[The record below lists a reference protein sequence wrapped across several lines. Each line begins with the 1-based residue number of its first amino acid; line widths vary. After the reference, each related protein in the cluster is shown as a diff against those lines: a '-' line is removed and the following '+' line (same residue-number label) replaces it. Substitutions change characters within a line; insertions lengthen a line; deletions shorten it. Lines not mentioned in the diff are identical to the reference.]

1 MIYGVCRNRRP
12 ILFSFGRCWRRILLR
27 YNPWVTLNIL
37 NMFSALTRRKL
48 RKTLNSY
55 RLSPR
60 PRTAAKAANLL
71 LKLGRGDEAFRLAK
85 KAKRAFPKSQ
95 VVADAHIKVRR
106 KQAKQALKKTRLL
119 IKQEPTLDLYIRASD
134 LHRTLGEF
142 ERALSCLETAEKL
155 FDDHWAVHLTL
166 GKLYFARYRAQRNQ
180 ADGEDATEHL
190 RHAAALNPH
199 GYSVLIHNA
208 IVNSH
213 LGHYEEATEAVATIL
228 ADFPEDAK
236 ALGLQAHL
244 ARVLERDIAEENP
257 ATESYSVPQPV
268 GSHDLSVEATADGS
282 AFQKLAAEEHVAG
295 VFAIG
300 ADGAVDFS
308 SSKSSDTFDFED
320 ADDAVRAIAAD
331 CRYNATSLGMG
342 DLQSCHLVGDN
353 WEVYLHAFASKHYVC
368 FAEKCEGSESLANL
382 VTDAVMEPTVA

>member
-1 MIYGVCRNRRP
+1 
-12 ILFSFGRCWRRILLR
+12 
-27 YNPWVTLNIL
+27 
-37 NMFSALTRRKL
+37 MFSALTRRKL

-55 RLSPR
+55 RLSAR
-60 PRTAAKAANLL
+60 PRTAAKAAKLL
-71 LKLGRGDEAFRLAK
+71 LKLGRGDEAFRLVK
-85 KAKRAFPKSQ
+85 EAKRAFPKSQ

-142 ERALSCLETAEKL
+142 ERALSCLDTAENL

-166 GKLYFARYRAQRNQ
+166 GKLYFARYRAQRNK
-180 ADGEDATEHL
+180 ADAAGATEHL

-213 LGHYEEATEAVATIL
+213 LGNYEEASEAVTTIL
-228 ADFPEDAK
+228 ADFPDDAK

-244 ARVLERDIAEENP
+244 ARVFETDTAEADAE
-257 ATESYSVPQPV
+257 TESYSEAEPAGRDDQPQE
-268 GSHDLSVEATADGS
+268 DDAEDA
-282 AFQKLAAEEHVAG
+282 AFQELTAEEHVAG

-308 SSKSSDTFDFED
+308 SSRSSDIFDFED
-320 ADDAVRAIAAD
+320 ADDAVRAIAAE
-331 CRYNATSLGMG
+331 CRYNSTSLGIG
-342 DLQSCHLVGDN
+342 DLQSCHLVGED

-368 FAEKCEGSESLANL
+368 FAEKSEESESLASL
-382 VTDAVMEPTVA
+382 VTGTVLEPTVA